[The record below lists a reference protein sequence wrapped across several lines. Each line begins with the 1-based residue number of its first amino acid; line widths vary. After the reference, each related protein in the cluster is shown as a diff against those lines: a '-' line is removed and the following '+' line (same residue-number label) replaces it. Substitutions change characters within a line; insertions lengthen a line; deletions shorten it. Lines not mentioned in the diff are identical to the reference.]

1 MESILSIISEVTPIH
16 TTETGEQVVY
26 GRELHKG
33 LEINQDYESWIKE
46 MIDWTDSEEG
56 KSYSSVLTKSSENR
70 SIDDRP
76 KQDHILSLEMAQE
89 IGAFQPTPFGKKIRR
104 TLISV
109 TKPKSNLEKN
119 SKENLRDL
127 VDNHLDDLLKEV

>member
-16 TTETGEQVVY
+16 ITETGEKVVY

-33 LEINQDYESWIKE
+33 LEINQDYESWIEE

-56 KSYSSVLTKSSENR
+56 KSYVTNLLNR
-70 SIDDRP
+70 SDGKAGKP
-76 KQDHILSLEMAQE
+76 KQDHVLSLDMAKE
-89 IGAFQPTPFGKKIRR
+89 IGAFQPTLLGKKIRR
-104 TLISV
+104 TLIDV
-109 TKPKSNLEKN
+109 AKPKSNLEKN